1 MAVPSAGEGG
11 LRPRHAELHMCSL
24 PPFSIGCE
32 SPTYADES
40 LSDASKETVMT
51 VGTAPPSVFDADLP
65 TLSYSVDETPAAVYP
80 RFRAAQQQAPVAIGP
95 LGPEVLSY
103 QLVRAVLRDDRFQ
116 IPPGIVLQAQGVTSG
131 PLWDKVINSL
141 LCVEGETHRR
151 LRGLCSRAFTPRT
164 VARLHDAM
172 VDVMNDLVDKV
183 ADNGRCDVVAD
194 LARPYPVP
202 IICAL
207 LGAPREDWQRFSSWA
222 DDIFRAFT
230 LSADIHALQPAVM
243 RAWGELDDYV
253 DDMVAHRRRSLTDD
267 LLSDLIRAEDDG
279 DRLDAAELRM
289 LAGGLLLAGTD
300 TTRNQVAA
308 SVQVLCEHPDQWEL
322 LRDNPELAMHAVE
335 ETMRHSPIA
344 GGTLRLVVDD
354 VELDGYLFP
363 AGTMV
368 LMNTFAANRD
378 PTVYDNPDRVDIT
391 REGAPAILTFGG
403 GVHYCLGANL
413 ARREIAEALNVLTG
427 RLRNPR
433 IAGPVPWKPIVSL
446 SGPKSLPIEF
456 D

>member
-1 MAVPSAGEGG
+1 
-11 LRPRHAELHMCSL
+11 
-24 PPFSIGCE
+24 
-32 SPTYADES
+32 
-40 LSDASKETVMT
+40 MT
-51 VGTAPPSVFDADLP
+51 VGTAACKVFDAGLP
-65 TLSYSVDETPAAVYP
+65 TLSYSPDESPAEVYP
-80 RFRAAQQQAPVAIGP
+80 RFQAAQLQAPVAIGP

-103 QLVRAVLRDDRFQ
+103 DLVRSVLRDSRFQ
-116 IPPGIVLQAQGVTSG
+116 PPPGIVLQAQGVTSG

-151 LRGLCSRAFTPRT
+151 LRGLCSKAFTPRT
-164 VARLHDAM
+164 VARLHDVM
-172 VDVMNDLVDKV
+172 VGVMNDLVDGI
-183 ADNGRCDVVAD
+183 ADAGRCDVVAD
-194 LARPYPVP
+194 IARPYPVP

-207 LGAPREDWQRFSSWA
+207 LGAPREDWQQFSSWA
-222 DDIFRAFT
+222 DDIFKAFSFT
-230 LSADIHALQPAVM
+230 ADIRQLEPVVM
-243 RAWGELDDYV
+243 QAWGELDDYV
-253 DDMVAHRRRSLTDD
+253 DDMVAHRRHNLTDD

-308 SVQVLCEHPDQWEL
+308 SVQVLCEHPEQWEL
-322 LRDNPELAMHAVE
+322 LRQNPGLAMPAVE

-344 GGTLRLVVDD
+344 GGTLRLVADD
-354 VELDGYLFP
+354 VELGGYIFP

-368 LMNTFAANRD
+368 LVNTAAANRD

-413 ARREIAEALNVLTG
+413 ARREIAEALNVLTA

-433 IAGPVPWKPIVSL
+433 RAGPAPWKPVVSL
-446 SGPKSLPIEF
+446 SGPRTLPIEF